1 MQEPQKTQG
10 QYLGQENP
18 LEEEMAQRSLVG
30 YGPEGQIESDTT
42 EHTPMLV
49 SGIQQ
54 SDSVNFK

>member
-18 LEEEMAQRSLVG
+18 LEEETAQRSLVG

-42 EHTPMLV
+42 EYTRMLV
-49 SGIQQ
+49 RCTA
-54 SDSVNFK
+54 KWLR